1 MADTPHANLAERLQ
15 EQLGLELPP
24 VAVARV
30 PEQPTGIP
38 RPGGASPSTCSF
50 WRRAESEVF
59 YAAAEDHFHCPIG
72 AMVMGFDLPEGKMQE
87 LIGLV
92 QEMCSIN
99 YLSPDEVAHIP
110 KFAEKATGI
119 VYGPLGRF
127 PLEPDVVLVWA
138 TPMQAMLLQETA
150 GLAQWSATPQGA
162 VFGRPACGVLP
173 IALGRGKT
181 TISLG
186 CIGMR
191 TNTDIPAQL
200 CLVAVPGSE
209 LGRLG
214 TALEPTVAANQQMM
228 ETTAKSKRAI
238 ALYSS

>member
-1 MADTPHANLAERLQ
+1 MADTPNANLAARLQ
-15 EQLGLELPP
+15 EQLGLELSP

-30 PEQPTGIP
+30 QEQPAGIP
-38 RPGGASPSTCSF
+38 RSEEASPSTCTF
-50 WRRAESEVF
+50 WRRAESQVF

-72 AMVMGFDLPEGKMQE
+72 AMVMGFDLPVEKMQE
-87 LIGLV
+87 LMGLV

-110 KFAEKATGI
+110 KFTEKATGI
-119 VYGPLGRF
+119 VYGPLARF

-173 IALGRGKT
+173 TALGRGKT

-200 CLVAVPGSE
+200 CLVAVPGSK

-238 ALYSS
+238 SLYS

>member
-1 MADTPHANLAERLQ
+1 MAGIPHAKLALRLQ

-24 VAVARV
+24 VAMARV
-30 PEQPTGIP
+30 QEPPAGIA
-38 RPGGASPSTCSF
+38 RTEEASPSACSF
-50 WRRAESEVF
+50 WRRAENEVF

-87 LIGLV
+87 LMGLV
-92 QEMCSIN
+92 DEMCSIN

-110 KFAEKATGI
+110 KFAGKATGI
-119 VYGPLGRF
+119 VYGPLARF

-173 IALGRGKT
+173 TALGRGKT

-191 TNTDIPAQL
+191 TNADIPAQL

-228 ETTAKSKRAI
+228 ETTAKGKRAI
-238 ALYSS
+238 ALYS